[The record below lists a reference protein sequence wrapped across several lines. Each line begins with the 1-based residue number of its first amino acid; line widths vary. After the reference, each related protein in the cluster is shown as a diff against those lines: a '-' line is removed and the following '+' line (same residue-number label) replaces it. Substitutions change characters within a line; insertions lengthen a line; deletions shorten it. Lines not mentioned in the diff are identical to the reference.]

1 MLAMREILF
10 VRGGGRVVL
19 LVRQVSFAFYV
30 VSVESTILKC
40 FEKLRCP
47 LKIYFEY

>member
-10 VRGGGRVVL
+10 VRGGRVVL
-19 LVRQVSFAFYV
+19 LGRQVSFAFYV

>member
-10 VRGGGRVVL
+10 VGAGGVVL
-19 LVRQVSFAFYV
+19 LGRQVSFTFYV
-30 VSVESTILKC
+30 VSVESTFLKC

-47 LKIYFEY
+47 LKIYFE

>member
-1 MLAMREILF
+1 MKFYLW
-10 VRGGGRVVL
+10 GGGGVAR
-19 LVRQVSFAFYV
+19 VSFAFYV

>member
-1 MLAMREILF
+1 M
-10 VRGGGRVVL
+10 VL
-19 LVRQVSFAFYV
+19 LGRQVSFAFYV